1 MPALARPSIDSAT
14 VARLRMV
21 LMRLGRRL
29 RQQAEGDVTPSQL
42 AALSTIERLG
52 PIALGALAAAEQV
65 QPPSMTRIVGSLEER
80 GLVIREP
87 DPNDRRVARV
97 RISDEGKDYVETS
110 RTRRN
115 AYLADRLAGFSR
127 DELALLQKALP
138 LLERLSDPEAGEGT
152 AR

>member
-42 AALSTIERLG
+42 AALSTVERLG

-80 GLVIREP
+80 RLVIREP

-97 RISDEGKDYVETS
+97 RISDEGKRYVETS

-115 AYLADRLAGFSR
+115 AYLADRLASFSK
-127 DELALLQKALP
+127 DELALLEKALP
-138 LLERLSDPEAGEGT
+138 LLERLSDPDSGEGT
-152 AR
+152 GR

>member
-42 AALSTIERLG
+42 AALSTVERLG
-52 PIALGALAAAEQV
+52 PITLGALAAAEQV

-80 GLVIREP
+80 KLVIREP
-87 DPNDRRVARV
+87 DPNDRRIARV
-97 RISDEGKDYVETS
+97 RISPEGKRYVETS

-115 AYLADRLAGFSR
+115 AYLADRLAGF
-127 DELALLQKALP
+127 DAEEVALLEQALP
-138 LLERLSDPEAGEGT
+138 LLERLADPESDSGET
-152 AR
+152 R

>member
-42 AALSTIERLG
+42 AALSTIERFG

-80 GLVIREP
+80 KLVIREP

-97 RISDEGKDYVETS
+97 RISAEGKDYVETS

-115 AYLADRLAGFSR
+115 AYLADRLAEFSK
-127 DELALLQKALP
+127 DELALLEKALP
-138 LLERLSDPEAGEGT
+138 LLERLSEQQEPDGSG
-152 AR
+152 R